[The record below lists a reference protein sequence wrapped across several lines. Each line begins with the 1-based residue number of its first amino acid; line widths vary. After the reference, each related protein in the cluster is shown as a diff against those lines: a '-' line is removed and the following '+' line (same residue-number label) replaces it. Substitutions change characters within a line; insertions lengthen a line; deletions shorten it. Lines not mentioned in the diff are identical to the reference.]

1 MSEAAPAEYLDEA
14 PLDGATT
21 PTFYGTGRSKEQWSP
36 TKVTACSQVG
46 ISGGF
51 NMKPFSCPVMKLDC
65 PPHGE
70 LLFVETSINAP
81 WFRHGIAGK
90 SAPDKGGISSAVQV
104 LADMHRWLDDTI
116 AAPVAGER
124 PPSASESQGDS
135 QEPVRNEGQDPMDEL
150 DALTPAPAE
159 RHPHRKG
166 APRKK
171 VPRSECCEMPVP
183 TRPACAPGPS
193 GEHGPQTNIRVY
205 RPAKRKHANIW
216 ICTESINWLLA
227 YAADEHHYQGIA
239 QEDDQPEPNVPAVA
253 GLRLDWD
260 LERRG
265 YVGEFIRGPMKG
277 TKRSMTLSQIDED
290 SWNTVCDHHPDFA
303 KGLPSFLRAN
313 RSQKKA
319 VIMKFVPLWC
329 AAVASGN
336 AGQWQAELSLANR
349 GTKRSL
355 RHDMD
360 AAEEDDGYEVPDVG
374 ALDAAVEAQ
383 DAGVTVG
390 TEADAELFS

>member
-1 MSEAAPAEYLDEA
+1 MPFQFSSSAGTRVAPSQTCAEMSEAAPAEYLDEA

-150 DALTPAPAE
+150 DFTEDSQKPPCHPLRLKVQLDKKWKQGKPKKLNARARSGAPAS
-159 RHPHRKG
+159 K
-166 APRKK
+166 
-171 VPRSECCEMPVP
+171 
-183 TRPACAPGPS
+183 
-193 GEHGPQTNIRVY
+193 
-205 RPAKRKHANIW
+205 
-216 ICTESINWLLA
+216 
-227 YAADEHHYQGIA
+227 YATIKQ
-239 QEDDQPEPNVPAVA
+239 
-253 GLRLDWD
+253 
-260 LERRG
+260 
-265 YVGEFIRGPMKG
+265 
-277 TKRSMTLSQIDED
+277 
-290 SWNTVCDHHPDFA
+290 
-303 KGLPSFLRAN
+303 
-313 RSQKKA
+313 
-319 VIMKFVPLWC
+319 
-329 AAVASGN
+329 
-336 AGQWQAELSLANR
+336 
-349 GTKRSL
+349 
-355 RHDMD
+355 
-360 AAEEDDGYEVPDVG
+360 
-374 ALDAAVEAQ
+374 
-383 DAGVTVG
+383 
-390 TEADAELFS
+390 